1 VYVTQYEYY
10 LYLRSSVPKHLNKL
24 IIKPPKIVP
33 IRIEIPINPYHIP
46 LQPPTKKLII
56 MIARLIKGKST
67 IPILLYL
74 SYLLSGSI
82 LFENIDAI
90 TIDTVTPWRN

>member
-1 VYVTQYEYY
+1 M
-10 LYLRSSVPKHLNKL
+10 
-24 IIKPPKIVP
+24 
-33 IRIEIPINPYHIP
+33 P

-67 IPILLYL
+67 IPILMYL

-82 LFENIDAI
+82 YFENIDAI
-90 TIDTVTPWRN
+90 TINTVTPWRN